1 MQAKS
6 KDGATSSVKLSTWRV
21 VVGLVWRKSDTAQV
35 KTYMTSIRFVAW
47 TNQLL
52 KNQNRLCLSPMS
64 ITRSF
69 LNAIYSFFTQGS
81 WVSSLGVGST
91 NYSPV
96 ANGHFLPTRSLTFQ
110 RTKWAFFFVLRQ
122 VKKNNCSYNYYWNA
136 NNYYLRRLLR
146 GLPTPR
152 IKAKLNF

>member
-1 MQAKS
+1 MQAKR

-21 VVGLVWRKSDTAQV
+21 VVGLVWRKSDTAQA

-52 KNQNRLCLSPMS
+52 ENQNRLCLSPMS

-96 ANGHFLPTRSLTFQ
+96 ANGHFLPTRSLTCQ
-110 RTKWAFFFVLRQ
+110 RAKWAFFIVLRQ
-122 VKKNNCSYNYYWNA
+122 VKIK
-136 NNYYLRRLLR
+136 RLL
-146 GLPTPR
+146 LELLLKCKQLLFTQTPER
-152 IKAKLNF
+152 TTNAKN